1 MSVHMIDSKIFGSNW
16 GSDEM
21 HSIFDEVPRTQA
33 WLEIISALAEAQAE
47 VDIIPF
53 EAIGEIKRVCDINKL
68 DMDLL
73 RKRYNQSGHSMYG
86 LIQELKKMCK
96 GTAGEWIYYGAT
108 VQDITDTWTS
118 IALLKV
124 WGIVFRD
131 LRKIEHE
138 LLVLAK
144 KHRTTPMLGRT
155 HGQPGS
161 PITFGFKVA
170 IWVREIHRHLERLKD
185 IHKRMGVGQLAGGVG
200 SLSAF
205 AERGMKLQS
214 IFLKKLGLRIP
225 DISWISSRD
234 SQAEFIQL
242 LSMISSTFDK
252 IGHEVYTLQRS
263 EINELNEIFKKDAI
277 GSITMP
283 HKRNPELSEHLGTLS
298 RLIRHNANCLNENLV
313 QEHERDGRSW
323 KSEWGLIG
331 PNCVMA
337 GAQLQLAYV
346 LCSTLQVNS
355 KNMMENLKSTK
366 GHIYSEGIM
375 LALARKIGKQTAHDL
390 VYKISKT
397 AYKENRSLKSCLV
410 NNEKV
415 MKHLSINEIEA
426 IFDYKKQL
434 GLCPEFV
441 DRVVKLSQK
450 SREGDKRFLK
460 DFPLNE

>member
-1 MSVHMIDSKIFGSNW
+1 MPVHMIDSKIYGNAW
-16 GSDEM
+16 GTDEM
-21 HSIFDEVPRTQA
+21 RAMFDEIHRSQA
-33 WLEIISALAEAQAE
+33 WLEIISSLAEAQAE
-47 VDIIPF
+47 VGLIPS
-53 EAIGEIKRVCDINKL
+53 EAVPEIRRICDVDKL
-68 DMDLL
+68 DMDFL
-73 RKRYNQSGHSMYG
+73 RERYDQTGHSMHG
-86 LIQELKKMCK
+86 LIQELMKLCEDS
-96 GTAGEWIYYGAT
+96 AGEWIYYGAT

-118 IALLKV
+118 MVLLKV
-124 WGIVFRD
+124 WDIVFRD

-214 IFLKKLGLRIP
+214 IFFKKLGLRIP

-410 NNEKV
+410 NSEKV